1 MAIYVDFMQIEF
13 KGYKWCHMLADT
25 LQELHDFAALIEVDK
40 RLFHRNASYP
50 HYDVTVQMREI
61 AIEYGAIPAGRKKI
75 IECAKKLKVVDRI
88 PGVER
93 LAIARNCR
101 GEKSV
106 ASSTTTWFR
115 NSLTSGTRT

>member
-13 KGYKWCHMLADT
+13 KDYKWCHMLADT

-75 IECAKKLKVVDRI
+75 IECAKKLKI
-88 PGVER
+88 E
-93 LAIARNCR
+93 LHEQIARSEDC
-101 GEKSV
+101 
-106 ASSTTTWFR
+106 
-115 NSLTSGTRT
+115 